1 MCICIN
7 CRHIAYCSTYIF
19 IKQQHNKKVEKKIP
33 IFNEQSNKFIPSEHI
48 INVSIKVY
56 SQEHPVILDWDLK
69 ECLSF
74 IEKPGS
80 WLNTIF

>member
-7 CRHIAYCSTYIF
+7 CKHINYCRTYAF
-19 IKQQHNKKVEKKIP
+19 IELQHKNQRSYKESSFTPNNTLIQINLKKQIT
-33 IFNEQSNKFIPSEHI
+33 I
-48 INVSIKVY
+48 Y
-56 SQEHPVILDWDLK
+56 ILDWDLI

-80 WLNTIF
+80 WQIENKSIN

>member
-7 CRHIAYCSTYIF
+7 CKHMNYCSTYYF
-19 IKQQHNKKVEKKIP
+19 IEVQHNKKKYQNIKNFTP
-33 IFNEQSNKFIPSEHI
+33 INTLIQ
-48 INVSIKVY
+48 INLKLKSKHY
-56 SQEHPVILDWDLK
+56 ILDWDLI

-80 WLNTIF
+80 WT

>member
-7 CRHIAYCSTYIF
+7 CKHINYCRTYSF
-19 IKQQHNKKVEKKIP
+19 IELQHKDKKSYTQFNFTPINTLIQINLKNYNKE
-33 IFNEQSNKFIPSEHI
+33 
-48 INVSIKVY
+48 Y
-56 SQEHPVILDWDLK
+56 ILDWDLI

-80 WLNTIF
+80 WQVKDKIIN